1 MCLFF
6 FFFSPIQVCVIG
18 NEGKDDESPVNSTG
32 SENMELSL
40 KIDIKFN
47 VVSFKRYNTMNG
59 LGK

>member
-6 FFFSPIQVCVIG
+6 SPPRIQVCVIG

-40 KIDIKFN
+40 KIDIKFH
-47 VVSFKRYNTMNG
+47 VVSFKRYNTVNG